1 MTGNPLQIIQWLYT
15 ADRDKQFDIK
25 EHKEK
30 RKLSQNNYAWQ
41 LINQIANILR
51 KSKEE
56 VYLDMLKS
64 YGQMSEI
71 SMLSSINPIGYF
83 KYYDTVSKRM
93 FNNNEF
99 TIYRI
104 YKGSS
109 EYDTKEMSIFIDGVV
124 QEAKQLGIQ
133 TLTPS
138 QLLELKNMEENQ

>member
-1 MTGNPLQIIQWLYT
+1 MTGTPLQIIQWLYN
-15 ADRDKQFDIK
+15 ADKDKQFDIK

-30 RKLSQNNYAWQ
+30 RSLDQNAYCWK
-41 LINQIANILR
+41 LINEIANRVR

-56 VYLDMLKS
+56 VYLDMLRS

-83 KYYDTVSKRM
+83 KYYDVVSRRM

-99 TIYRI
+99 IIYRI

-124 QEAKQLGIQ
+124 QEAQQLGIQ
-133 TLTPS
+133 TLTPN
-138 QLLELKNMEENQ
+138 QIMELKNMEENK

>member
-1 MTGNPLQIIQWLYT
+1 MTGTPLQIMQWLYN
-15 ADRDKQFDIK
+15 ADKDKQFDIK

-30 RKLSQNNYAWQ
+30 RSLDQNAYCWK
-41 LINQIANILR
+41 LINEIANRVR

-56 VYLDMLKS
+56 VYFDMLKS

-71 SMLSSINPIGYF
+71 SMLSSINPDGYF
-83 KYYDTVSKRM
+83 KYYDTVSKRI

-109 EYDTKEMSIFIDGVV
+109 EYDTREMSIFIDGVV
-124 QEAKQLGIQ
+124 QEAQQLGIQ
-133 TLTPS
+133 TLTPN
-138 QLLELKNMEENQ
+138 QLLELKSMEGNK

>member
-1 MTGNPLQIIQWLYT
+1 MTGNPLQIIQWLYN
-15 ADRDKQFDIK
+15 ADKDKQFDIK

-30 RKLSQNNYAWQ
+30 RSLDQNAYCWK
-41 LINQIANILR
+41 LINEIANRIR

-56 VYLDMLKS
+56 VYFDMLKS
-64 YGQMSEI
+64 YGQVSEI
-71 SMLSSINPIGYF
+71 SMLSSINPQGYF
-83 KYYDTVSKRM
+83 KYYEVVSKRV

-124 QEAKQLGIQ
+124 QEAQQLGIQ
-133 TLTPS
+133 VLTPN
-138 QLLELKNMEENQ
+138 QLLELKNMEENK